1 MTITIHGHLISTCTK
16 RVAVV
21 ATELGIPFEV
31 VNVDVPGGAH
41 KLPAH
46 TAIQPFGQ
54 IPYLVGLQNIL
65 FSRRLSVF

>member
-1 MTITIHGHLISTCTK
+1 
-16 RVAVV
+16 VV